1 MFIAQTLKIK
11 ASYLGTYVKYW
22 SILTMAHVTM
32 IIRCDDLKI
41 IFILLLI
48 TESGCNETRDNVTRL
63 GDFWKFFA
71 TNSLSK
77 VAQKDCWLVGYLE
90 NNQLM

>member
-1 MFIAQTLKIK
+1 
-11 ASYLGTYVKYW
+11 
-22 SILTMAHVTM
+22 MAHVTM

-63 GDFWKFFA
+63 GDF
-71 TNSLSK
+71 
-77 VAQKDCWLVGYLE
+77 
-90 NNQLM
+90 